1 MPTVEQK
8 QDVEYVVL
16 DIAGAIAGLGAPIT
30 ITSSLR
36 QVDIIRLRLN
46 DGAQALAFHPA
57 SLVLA
62 ITRRHAN
69 LDQIFSNFY

>member
-36 QVDIIRLRLN
+36 QVGIR
-46 DGAQALAFHPA
+46 AVH
-57 SLVLA
+57 
-62 ITRRHAN
+62 
-69 LDQIFSNFY
+69 QIAVE